1 MPGGGGGVCMCVCVF
16 EETRITELV
25 SCWGETGMGL
35 ELHLFLEESLLT
47 TPSHW
52 EEGRKE
58 HSGRP
63 ERIS

>member
-1 MPGGGGGVCMCVCVF
+1 MCVCVF

>member
-1 MPGGGGGVCMCVCVF
+1 MPGGGGGVCMCVCVCVF

-47 TPSHW
+47 TPSH
-52 EEGRKE
+52 
-58 HSGRP
+58 
-63 ERIS
+63 